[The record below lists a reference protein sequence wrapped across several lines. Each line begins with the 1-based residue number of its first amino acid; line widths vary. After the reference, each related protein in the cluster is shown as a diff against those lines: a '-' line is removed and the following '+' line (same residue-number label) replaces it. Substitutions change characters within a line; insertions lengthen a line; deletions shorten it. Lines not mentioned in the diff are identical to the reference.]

1 MEFIIDKDY
10 DDTRID
16 KFLRKQLE
24 QLPLGEIFKLF
35 RKGDVKING
44 KKAKENQRIFEGDKI
59 FIYLKMN
66 IEKKEE
72 AFIKLTKEE
81 IGFIEENI
89 KFQDEEMIVFYKN
102 SGMVMHKGSG
112 FDYGISEMLKS
123 YYKNPNFTFV
133 NRIDKETSGLVLGSK
148 NLPKTRELTEKIRD
162 RDISK
167 SYYVLVKG
175 NTPAKFVV
183 KNKLKDNGERVVLD
197 KDGKDAVTYFEK
209 LDYNDGISL
218 LKAELETGRKHQI
231 RVQLA
236 SKNYPIIGDYK
247 YGIKTGKEMFLN
259 SYTIEFDEFSYENDI
274 PISFL
279 EKLGKSK

>member
-1 MEFIIDKDY
+1 MEFIIDKYY

-35 RKGDVKING
+35 RKGDVKIKK

-102 SGMVMHKGSG
+102 SGMVMPKGRG
-112 FDYGISEMLKS
+112 FDYGISAMLQS

-259 SYTIEFDEFSYENDI
+259 SYRIEFDEFSYENDI

>member
-59 FIYLKMN
+59 FINLKMN

-81 IGFIEENI
+81 IDFIEENI

-102 SGMVMHKGSG
+102 SGMVMHKVSG
-112 FDYGISEMLKS
+112 CDYGISEMLKS
-123 YYKNPNFTFV
+123 YYKNSNFTFV

-259 SYTIEFDEFSYENDI
+259 SYKIEFDEFSYENDI

>member
-1 MEFIIDKDY
+1 MEFIIDKNY

-44 KKAKENQRIFEGDKI
+44 KKAKENQRIFEGDKV
-59 FIYLKMN
+59 FVYLKMN

-72 AFIKLTKEE
+72 TFIRLTDEEIDFIKK
-81 IGFIEENI
+81 NI
-89 KFQDEEMIVFYKN
+89 KFEDEDITIFYK
-102 SGMVMHKGSG
+102 SCGTVMHKGSG

-123 YYKNPNFTFV
+123 YYKNQNFTFV

-148 NLPKTRELTEKIRD
+148 SLPKTRELTEKIRD

-175 NTPAKFVV
+175 NTPEKFVI
-183 KNKLKDNGERVVLD
+183 KNKLKDNGERVVVD
-197 KDGKDAVTYFEK
+197 INGKDAITYFEK
-209 LDYNDGISL
+209 LDYNNGVSL

-259 SYTIEFDEFSYENDI
+259 SYKIEFDEFSYENDI

>member
-81 IGFIEENI
+81 IDFIEENI

-102 SGMVMHKGSG
+102 PGMVMHKGSG

-123 YYKNPNFTFV
+123 YYKNSNFTFV

-259 SYTIEFDEFSYENDI
+259 SYKIEFDEFSYENDI